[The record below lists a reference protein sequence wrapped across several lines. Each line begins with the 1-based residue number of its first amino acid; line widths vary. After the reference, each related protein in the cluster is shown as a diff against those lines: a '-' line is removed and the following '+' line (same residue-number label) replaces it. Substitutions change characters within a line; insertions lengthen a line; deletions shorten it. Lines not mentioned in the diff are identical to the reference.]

1 MITIS
6 FFKSKEQRK
15 QKCNYYEK
23 FKIIKGIRNKTV
35 PPRNPS
41 AGEGRKYNDLNSYLL
56 GSQATDTVQSWKK
69 SQDTGR
75 YALFLT
81 FGINLKKKKK
91 KTTKENP
98 H

>member
-56 GSQATDTVQSWKK
+56 GSQEQILFRV
-69 SQDTGR
+69 GR
-75 YALFLT
+75 
-81 FGINLKKKKK
+81 KV
-91 KTTKENP
+91 KTQEDMLYF
-98 H
+98 

>member
-56 GSQATDTVQSWKK
+56 GSQEQILFRVGRK
-69 SQDTGR
+69 SRHRKICFIFD
-75 YALFLT
+75 FW
-81 FGINLKKKKK
+81 N
-91 KTTKENP
+91 
-98 H
+98 